1 MVKKTYLRAL
11 LTGSGLVLATVLATA
26 PAHAAL
32 NELDDQSLSLVEG
45 QSTGAQLALSVA
57 INQTTP
63 GTSNCGSGVGN
74 TPLINCRLGFQFN
87 NVANWLL
94 FKGFN
99 GYINIPQITL
109 YGVNLTAAP
118 ISSSVQQSAIA
129 LNIVFPTSS
138 NANNTAIQFKNL
150 AFTLGVQLNTCYTD
164 GSGNCPTNGALAPT
178 AAQNQATYYASTVY
192 QNTNA
197 AAAYYSSNA
206 YDLGKET
213 GVIGVNINGNL
224 NVGGT
229 LYVFS
234 K

>member
-1 MVKKTYLRAL
+1 MVRNTYLRAL
-11 LTGSGLVLATVLATA
+11 LTGSSLALVALCVGTS
-26 PAHAAL
+26 AHAAL
-32 NELDDQSLSLVEG
+32 NELDDQTLSQVEG
-45 QSTGAQLALSVA
+45 QATGVQISLSAA
-57 INQTTP
+57 INQVTP
-63 GTSNCGSGVGN
+63 GVSNCGSGAGN
-74 TPLINCRLGFQFN
+74 TPLVNCRLGLQLN

-109 YGVNLTAAP
+109 YGVNLTASP
-118 ISSSVQQSAIA
+118 ISSTVQQSAIA
-129 LNIVFPTSS
+129 LNVVFPTSS

-150 AFTLGVQLNTCYTD
+150 SYTMGLQLNTCYTD
-164 GSGNCPTNGALAPT
+164 GLGNCPTTGVQAPT
-178 AAQNQATYYASTVY
+178 AAENQSTYYASTVY